1 MPRGTGSMEVTMTQ
15 DDKKT
20 YLWTFGIVGLMVVL
34 VLIAYS
40 AGVIPTGPA
49 S

>member
-1 MPRGTGSMEVTMTQ
+1 MTQ

-20 YLWTFGIVGLMVVL
+20 YLWTVGVVGLMVVL
-34 VLIAYS
+34 VLIAFA
-40 AGVIPTGPA
+40 AGVIPTTPA